1 MRSIESDGRIEE
13 KLTQGK
19 DKLTHSSP
27 CGDEIDLVQDI
38 NEMLVCILLPE
49 VLDNRLTP
57 GTKRIPGVQNMNDD
71 IGRIEDLVQ
80 FSPYTTG
87 STFGVDRFSVGGG
100 GGVVCVRWV
109 NVVFYHSQHST
120 IMWNEETYDLPWP
133 RWRLGRIHRVRQ
145 NFRH

>member
-1 MRSIESDGRIEE
+1 MWSIEQKGKIEE

-27 CGDEIDLVQDI
+27 CRDEIDLVQDI
-38 NEMLVCILLPE
+38 DEMLVCLLLPQ

-57 GTKRIPGVQNMNDD
+57 GTKRIPSVQNMNDD
-71 IGRIEDLVQ
+71 IGGIEDLVQ

-87 STFGVDRFSVGGG
+87 STFGVDWFSVGGG

-109 NVVFYHSQHST
+109 NLIFYHSQYS
-120 IMWNEETYDLPWP
+120 IDL
-133 RWRLGRIHRVRQ
+133 
-145 NFRH
+145 